1 MGVSMKRFLKIYFTF
16 TTQYIKRLV
25 HYRLDFAIGVLSF
38 VFVQF
43 SGILL
48 ITLVFQQIPD
58 LNGYTFEQMVFFYG
72 FFQIPRGIDHL
83 ITDNIWLIPNKIRKG
98 ELDRHLLRP
107 IDPLFQIV
115 AERFQ
120 HEAFGEL
127 IIGGLLIAITFPSL
141 GIQPSLWTIL
151 MMFALII
158 IGSLIYTSIKLL
170 TASISFWTMNSMQV
184 MVTVYNISDF
194 AKYPITIFPTL
205 IQTIITYVV
214 PFAFVSFYPA
224 KVLLNQANG
233 LSILAQSS
241 IALLIMASCALWVW
255 NTGLKGYESTG
266 H

>member
-1 MGVSMKRFLKIYFTF
+1 MKRFFKIYMTF
-16 TTQYIKRLV
+16 TSQYIKRLV

-72 FFQIPRGIDHL
+72 FFQLPRGLDHL

-98 ELDRHLLRP
+98 DLDRHLLRP
-107 IDPLFQIV
+107 IDPLFQII

-120 HEAFGEL
+120 HETLGEL
-127 IIGGLLIAITFPSL
+127 IVGGLLIAITFPSL
-141 GIQPSLWTIL
+141 GITPTLPMIGLIVVLIL
-151 MMFALII
+151 
-158 IGSLIYTSIKLL
+158 IGSLIYTSLKLL

-205 IQTIITYVV
+205 IQTMITYVV
-214 PFAFVSFYPA
+214 PFAFVSFFPA
-224 KVLLNQANG
+224 SVLLNQANG
-233 LSILAQSS
+233 LSILLQSTLACM
-241 IALLIMASCALWVW
+241 ITGSCALWVW
-255 NTGLKGYESTG
+255 NKGLRGYESSG

>member
-1 MGVSMKRFLKIYFTF
+1 
-16 TTQYIKRLV
+16 
-25 HYRLDFAIGVLSF
+25 
-38 VFVQF
+38 
-43 SGILL
+43 
-48 ITLVFQQIPD
+48 
-58 LNGYTFEQMVFFYG
+58 
-72 FFQIPRGIDHL
+72 
-83 ITDNIWLIPNKIRKG
+83 
-98 ELDRHLLRP
+98 
-107 IDPLFQIV
+107 
-115 AERFQ
+115 
-120 HEAFGEL
+120 
-127 IIGGLLIAITFPSL
+127 
-141 GIQPSLWTIL
+141 
-151 MMFALII
+151 
-158 IGSLIYTSIKLL
+158 
-170 TASISFWTMNSMQV
+170 MNSMQV

>member
-1 MGVSMKRFLKIYFTF
+1 MKRFFKIYMTF
-16 TTQYIKRLV
+16 TSQYIKRLV

-72 FFQIPRGIDHL
+72 FFQLPRGLDHL

-98 ELDRHLLRP
+98 DLDRHLLRP
-107 IDPLFQIV
+107 IDPLFQII

-120 HEAFGEL
+120 HEALGEL
-127 IIGGLLIAITFPSL
+127 IVGGLLIAITFPSL
-141 GIQPSLWTIL
+141 GITPTLPMIGLIVVLIL
-151 MMFALII
+151 
-158 IGSLIYTSIKLL
+158 IGSLIYTSLKLL

-205 IQTIITYVV
+205 IQTMITYVV
-214 PFAFVSFYPA
+214 PFAFVSFFPA
-224 KVLLNQANG
+224 SVLLNQANG
-233 LSILAQSS
+233 LSILLQSTLACM
-241 IALLIMASCALWVW
+241 ITGSCALWVW
-255 NTGLKGYESTG
+255 NKGLRGYESSG

>member
-1 MGVSMKRFLKIYFTF
+1 MKRFFKIYMTF
-16 TTQYIKRLV
+16 TSQYIKRLV

-72 FFQIPRGIDHL
+72 FFQLPRGLDHL

-98 ELDRHLLRP
+98 DLDRHLLRP
-107 IDPLFQIV
+107 IDPLFQII

-120 HEAFGEL
+120 HEALGEL
-127 IIGGLLIAITFPSL
+127 IVGGLLIYITFPSL
-141 GIQPSLWTIL
+141 GITPTLPMVGLIVVLIL
-151 MMFALII
+151 
-158 IGSLIYTSIKLL
+158 IGSLIYTSLKLL

-194 AKYPITIFPTL
+194 AKYPITIFPTI
-205 IQTIITYVV
+205 IQTMITYVV
-214 PFAFVSFYPA
+214 PFAFVSFFPA
-224 KVLLNQANG
+224 AVLLNQANG
-233 LSILAQSS
+233 LSILIQSS
-241 IALLIMASCALWVW
+241 IACMITGSCALWVW
-255 NTGLKGYESTG
+255 NKGLRGYESSG

>member
-1 MGVSMKRFLKIYFTF
+1 MKRFFKIYMTF
-16 TTQYIKRLV
+16 TSQYIKRLV

-72 FFQIPRGIDHL
+72 FFQLPRGLDHL

-98 ELDRHLLRP
+98 DLDRHLLRP
-107 IDPLFQIV
+107 IDPLFQII

-120 HEAFGEL
+120 HEALGEL
-127 IIGGLLIAITFPSL
+127 IVGGLLIAITFPSL
-141 GIQPSLWTIL
+141 GITPTLPMIGLIVVLIL
-151 MMFALII
+151 
-158 IGSLIYTSIKLL
+158 IGSLIYTSLKLL

-205 IQTIITYVV
+205 IQTMITYVV
-214 PFAFVSFYPA
+214 PFAFVSFFPA
-224 KVLLNQANG
+224 SVLLNQANG
-233 LSILAQSS
+233 LSILFQSTVACM
-241 IALLIMASCALWVW
+241 ITGSCALWVW
-255 NTGLKGYESTG
+255 NKGLRGYESSG

>member
-1 MGVSMKRFLKIYFTF
+1 MEVNMKRFLKIYFTF
-16 TTQYIKRLV
+16 TSQYIKRLV

-72 FFQIPRGIDHL
+72 FFQLPRGLDHL
-83 ITDNIWLIPNKIRKG
+83 ITDNIWLIPMKIRKG
-98 ELDRHLLRP
+98 DLDRHLLRP

-127 IIGGLLIAITFPSL
+127 IIGGLLISITFPSL
-141 GIQPSLWTIL
+141 GIQPSIFTLLLIGVLIL
-151 MMFALII
+151 
-158 IGSLIYTSIKLL
+158 IGALIYTSIKLL

-205 IQTIITYVV
+205 IQTLITYIV
-214 PFAFVSFYPA
+214 PFAFVSFFPA
-224 KVLLNQANG
+224 SVLLNQANG

-241 IALLIMASCALWVW
+241 LALVIIASLALYVW
-255 NTGLKGYESTG
+255 NKGLKGYESTG

>member
-1 MGVSMKRFLKIYFTF
+1 MEVNMKRFLKIYFTF
-16 TTQYIKRLV
+16 TSQYIKRLV

-38 VFVQF
+38 VFVQL

-48 ITLVFQQIPD
+48 ITLVFQQITE

-72 FFQIPRGIDHL
+72 FFQLPRGLDHL

-120 HEAFGEL
+120 HEALGEL
-127 IIGGLLIAITFPSL
+127 LIGGLLIAITYPSL
-141 GIQPSLWTIL
+141 GITPTPWMVLLIL
-151 MMFALII
+151 VLII
-158 IGSLIYTSIKLL
+158 IGALIYTSIKLL
-170 TASISFWTMNSMQV
+170 TASISFWTMNSLQV

-194 AKYPITIFPTL
+194 AKYPITIFPTM
-205 IQTIITYVV
+205 IQTFITYIV
-214 PFAFVSFYPA
+214 PFAFVSFFPA
-224 KVLLNQANG
+224 SVLLNQANG
-233 LSILAQSS
+233 LSILLQSS
-241 IALLIMASCALWVW
+241 IALVIIGSLAWFVW
-255 NTGLKGYESTG
+255 NLGLNGYESSG